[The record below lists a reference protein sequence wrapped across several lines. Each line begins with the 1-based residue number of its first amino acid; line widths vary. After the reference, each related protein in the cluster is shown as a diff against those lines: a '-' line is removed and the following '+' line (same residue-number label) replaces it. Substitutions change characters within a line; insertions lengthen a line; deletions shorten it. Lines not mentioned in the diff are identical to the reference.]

1 MALSAIELPLEKI
14 AEICRAHH
22 VTELALFGSALS
34 DDFRS
39 DSDLDFLVVFRENH
53 ATGIF
58 EYADLQLALAHLLR
72 RKVDLV
78 PKHNLKRLIR
88 DDVLST
94 ARVVYAAQ

>member
-1 MALSAIELPLEKI
+1 MALIAIDLPLNKI

-22 VTELALFGSALS
+22 VAELSIFGSALR
-34 DDFRS
+34 DDFRP
-39 DSDLDFLVVFRENH
+39 DSDLDFLVTFRENH

-58 EYADLQLALAHLLR
+58 EYADLQLALAELLR
-72 RKVDLV
+72 RNVDLV
-78 PKHNLKRLIR
+78 PKNNLKRLIR